1 MKRNF
6 LKDVLFLRGETR
18 EVAVVNREDRM
29 VYEKKKEKKKNWR
42 IKCSYRGIKYKM
54 EKIFI
59 IHMYISFHLVPVM
72 CVFILKFISCHKKVS
87 SLRIIILE
95 YNNNNSIQKSP
106 SFPELLHSNIREHC
120 KMETVMEWNHC
131 LKYSYHE
138 KHPRNDSL

>member
-1 MKRNF
+1 MSSFCEEKREKSRLLIEKTEWF
-6 LKDVLFLRGETR
+6 T
-18 EVAVVNREDRM
+18 
-29 VYEKKKEKKKNWR
+29 KKKRKKKLAD
-42 IKCSYRGIKYKM
+42 KM
-54 EKIFI
+54 FVSWNKIQDGKNFYH
-59 IHMYISFHLVPVM
+59 IHVYILFHLVM

-95 YNNNNSIQKSP
+95 YNNNSIQKSP
-106 SFPELLHSNIREHC
+106 SFPELLHSNIGEHC

>member
-1 MKRNF
+1 MSSFCEEKREKSR
-6 LKDVLFLRGETR
+6 LLY
-18 EVAVVNREDRM
+18 NREDRM
-29 VYEKKKEKKKNWR
+29 VYEKKKKKK
-42 IKCSYRGIKYKM
+42 KLADKM
-54 EKIFI
+54 FVSWNKIQDGKNFYH
-59 IHMYISFHLVPVM
+59 IHVYILFHLVM

-95 YNNNNSIQKSP
+95 YNNNSIQKSP
-106 SFPELLHSNIREHC
+106 SFPELLHSNIGEHC

>member
-1 MKRNF
+1 MSSFCEEKREKSRLLIEKTKWF
-6 LKDVLFLRGETR
+6 T
-18 EVAVVNREDRM
+18 
-29 VYEKKKEKKKNWR
+29 KKKRKKKLAD
-42 IKCSYRGIKYKM
+42 KM
-54 EKIFI
+54 FVSWNKIQDGKNFYH
-59 IHMYISFHLVPVM
+59 IHVYILFHLVM

-95 YNNNNSIQKSP
+95 YNNNSIQKSP
-106 SFPELLHSNIREHC
+106 SFPELLHSNIGEHC

>member
-1 MKRNF
+1 MSSFCEEKREKSRLLIEKTKWF
-6 LKDVLFLRGETR
+6 T
-18 EVAVVNREDRM
+18 
-29 VYEKKKEKKKNWR
+29 KKKRKKKLAD
-42 IKCSYRGIKYKM
+42 KMSYRGIKYKM

-95 YNNNNSIQKSP
+95 YNNNSIQKSP
-106 SFPELLHSNIREHC
+106 SFPELLHSNIGEHC